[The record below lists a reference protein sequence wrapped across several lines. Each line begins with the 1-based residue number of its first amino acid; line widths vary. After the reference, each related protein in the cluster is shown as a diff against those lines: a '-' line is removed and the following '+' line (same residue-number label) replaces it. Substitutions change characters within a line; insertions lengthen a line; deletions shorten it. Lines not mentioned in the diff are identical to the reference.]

1 MRPAIHVQYEVSAE
15 DAGERLDRWLTDR
28 LQEDDIEVSRTQ
40 VQRWLDNGL
49 IRRARPGRLKA
60 SEPVEAGDL
69 YEVDVPE
76 EEPLELV
83 PDEGVPFVVA
93 YEDDDVIVVD
103 KPRGVVVHPGAGHLR
118 GTLVNGLLAR
128 GTSLCT
134 LAGAMRPG
142 VVHRIDKDTSGLVVF
157 AKSDR
162 AYRALVEA
170 FRAHDVERE
179 YVAIAHGRM
188 PHRKGTIDMPIAR
201 DPADRQRMA
210 VRQGGKRAV
219 THFEVLEL
227 FANYSYLRLRL
238 ETGRTHQIRVH
249 LAAIGHPI
257 AGDPVYGP
265 RHTLPIDGQALHAR
279 TLGFTHP
286 DGRRLRFESA
296 VPSDMAWLLEGL
308 RQGRIGA

>member
-28 LQEDDIEVSRTQ
+28 LQEDEIEVSRTQ
-40 VQRWLDNGL
+40 VKRWLDDGC
-49 IRRARPGRLKA
+49 IRRARPGRLKPSDA
-60 SEPVEAGDL
+60 VEAGDV

-76 EEPLELV
+76 EEPVQLV
-83 PDEGVPFVVA
+83 PEEGVPFDVV
-93 YEDDDVIVVD
+93 YEDDDVLVVD

-118 GTLVNGLLAR
+118 GTLVHGLLAR
-128 GTSLCT
+128 GVQLSS

-162 AYRALVEA
+162 AYRALVDA
-170 FRAHDVERE
+170 FRVHRVERE
-179 YVAIAHGRM
+179 YVAIAHGRL
-188 PHRKGTIDMPIAR
+188 PHSEGTVDMPIGR
-201 DPADRQRMA
+201 DPSDRQRMA
-210 VRQGGKRAV
+210 VRPGGKRAV
-219 THFEVLEL
+219 THFEVLEQ
-227 FANYSYLRLRL
+227 FANYTYLRLRL

-265 RHTLPIDGQALHAR
+265 RHTLPIQGQALHAR
-279 TLGFTHP
+279 TLGFAHP
-286 DGRRLRFESA
+286 DGGWLQFESP
-296 VPSDMAWLLEGL
+296 VPPDMAQLLEGL
-308 RQGRIGA
+308 RQGRMGA

>member
-28 LQEDDIEVSRTQ
+28 LQEDEIEVSRTQ
-40 VQRWLDNGL
+40 VQRWLDDGF

-60 SEPVEAGDL
+60 SDPVEAGDL

-76 EEPLELV
+76 EEPMELA
-83 PDEGVPFVVA
+83 PDAGVPFAVV
-93 YEDDDVIVVD
+93 YEDDDVVVVD
-103 KPRGVVVHPGAGHLR
+103 KPRGVVVHPGAGHMR

-128 GTSLCT
+128 GTQLCT

-162 AYRALVEA
+162 AYRWLVEA

-188 PHRKGTIDMPIAR
+188 SHREGTIDMPIAR

-219 THFEVLEL
+219 THFEVLES
-227 FANYSYLRLRL
+227 FAKYSYLRLRL

-279 TLGFTHP
+279 TLGFTHL

-296 VPSDMAWLLEGL
+296 IPSDMARLLDGL
-308 RQGRIGA
+308 RQGRIGT